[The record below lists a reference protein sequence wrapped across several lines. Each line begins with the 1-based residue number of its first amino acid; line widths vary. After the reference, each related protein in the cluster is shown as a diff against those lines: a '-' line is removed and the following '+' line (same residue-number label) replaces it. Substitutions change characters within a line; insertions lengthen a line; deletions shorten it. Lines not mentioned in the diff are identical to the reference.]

1 MNSQLLFKEKLKG
14 KWSAA
19 QGSEGGR
26 GRGGTEE
33 EEEEKVEEEEL
44 EN

>member
-26 GRGGTEE
+26 GRWTGRKIKGERR
-33 EEEEKVEEEEL
+33 
-44 EN
+44 